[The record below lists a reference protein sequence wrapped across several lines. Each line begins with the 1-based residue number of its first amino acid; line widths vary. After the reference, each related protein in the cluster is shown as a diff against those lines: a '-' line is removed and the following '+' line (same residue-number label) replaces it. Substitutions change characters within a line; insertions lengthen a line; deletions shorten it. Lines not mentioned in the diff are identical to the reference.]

1 MAIKRKLTITL
12 NKKDGKTQSV
22 SIDNSIA
29 ASDVTT
35 AGLAA
40 FVDAYDVANDSIYSG
55 FSKAIVTNSEDVL
68 VYPKD

>member
-22 SIDNSIA
+22 SIDNSVA

-35 AGLAA
+35 AALAG

-55 FSKAIVTNSEDVL
+55 FSKAIVTNSEDIL